1 MDSKYL
7 FESMQLMEEFN
18 DEEIEIPVAK
28 ISWWEGRPETLII
41 IKFIDDDETWYEYDG
56 SRTGLG
62 GDNEFPSMDEAIKG
76 FIDDYASEI
85 KDLKFRHG
93 YEQYDSLLDS
103 TRGVVYGG

>member
-1 MDSKYL
+1 MDSRYL

-41 IKFIDDDETWYEYDG
+41 IKFIDDDEIWYEYDG

-62 GDNEFPSMDEAIKG
+62 GSEFPSMDEAIKG